1 MGTVE
6 QVYNLSIQGVCMI
19 KNLTGVQLEKVK
31 GHIEV
36 KV

>member
-6 QVYNLSIQGVCMI
+6 QVYNLSIHVICMI
-19 KNLTGVQLEKVK
+19 RNLTGVQSEKVK
-31 GHIEV
+31 GHIKV